1 MTTTIAHLRTAIVD
15 EAWGGRL
22 ITAVEHA
29 YGRRLSRNQREGLL
43 RIPAARP
50 NELRDALTAIVPGKV
65 SVTGTLD
72 QRLLIA
78 ERAPDLGGWTFA
90 DLEGRPHTE
99 RDWPAW
105 TAGRLVI
112 NQPEAWLSGGHLSV
126 EGAERL
132 RRPRVLLASLYHPE
146 WFPLPRFPLA
156 ISDLAR
162 AARRTLLGQITLVDM
177 QLKVSFADLLAAIAA
192 TEPDIVGVS
201 ATFGQHDLMIALLD
215 HLYALPRPPLV
226 LAGGSLTVR
235 NEALLLE
242 RYPRL
247 LIARGAG
254 ETTIADTLGHY
265 HGDLTLAEIPGLGF
279 SGAAR
284 GGALAVR
291 SRRRTAKVPN
301 AHLLDF
307 LPELDLLERTL
318 ECHGVAQAEASRGC
332 TSACSFCPRSHKGL
346 WAAGS
351 AQQLAVVLPELTRTF
366 DRHPDTSKTLYLVDE
381 EFFGRDCDA
390 VARGLELAGLLHG
403 AGFAWESSCRID
415 QVIRPEE
422 ERDWHVE
429 RARMWRRLNELGL
442 RRMLFGVESGVDSI
456 LARFNKDTTG
466 EQNALAIRTLS
477 ALGVPTRFTYITF
490 DQLMNLEE
498 LRATHAFQGRTDLLL
513 APQPHLSVEEIV
525 DGVRDPAWVA
535 AHTTGRPFHTGIS
548 YMLVTMECLIGAAYT
563 HSATAHGL
571 TGAIDPSM
579 GRVEARFADQR
590 IGACSIHAQMWVD
603 RTFALDY
610 TLKSLEKIV
619 DGPQRAVL
627 HAARVTIRA
636 AAYTLLTAML
646 DLIDHAGP
654 GLELSEQALRALMDD
669 QLDRLQSALTFPIG
683 QALALLSP
691 SNAGLLRAEHRR
703 WLAEVGWRLI
713 NAADACGT

>member
-1 MTTTIAHLRTAIVD
+1 MTTTMSHQRAAVVD
-15 EAWGGRL
+15 EAWGRRL

-29 YGRRLSRNQREGLL
+29 TGLPLSQARREGLL
-43 RIPAARP
+43 RIPASQP
-50 NELRDALTAIVPGKV
+50 NALRQALAQILPGQV
-65 SVTGTLD
+65 SVTGTLE
-72 QRLLIA
+72 QRLLVA
-78 ERAPDLGGWTFA
+78 ERAPELGGWTFA
-90 DLEGRPHTE
+90 DLQGRTHAE

-105 TAGRLVI
+105 TAGHLMI
-112 NQPEAWLSGGHLSV
+112 NHPGAWLSGGRISA

-132 RRPRVLLASLYHPE
+132 QRPRVLLASLYHPE

-162 AARRTLLGQITLVDM
+162 AARRTLLGQIALVDM
-177 QLKVSFADLLAAIAA
+177 QLQVSFTDLLAAIAT

-215 HLYALPRPPLV
+215 HLYASPTPPLV

-242 RYPRL
+242 TYPRL
-247 LIARGAG
+247 LVARGAG
-254 ETTIADTLGHY
+254 ETTIADALSHY
-265 HGDLTLAEIPGLGF
+265 HGDLLLADIPGLGYA
-279 SGAAR
+279 GAAR
-284 GGALAVR
+284 GGGLTVR

-301 AHLLDF
+301 ARLVDF
-307 LPELDLLERTL
+307 LPELDLLEPTL
-318 ECHGVAQAEASRGC
+318 ECRGVAQVEGSRGC
-332 TSACSFCPRSHKGL
+332 TSACSFCPRGHKGV
-346 WAAGS
+346 WAPGS
-351 AQQLAVVLPELTRTF
+351 AQQLGIVLPELTRTF
-366 DRHPDTSKTLYLVDE
+366 DRHPETSKTLYLVDE
-381 EFFGRDCDA
+381 EFFGRDEDA
-390 VARGLELAGLLHG
+390 VCRALEMANLLHG

-415 QVIRPEE
+415 QVSRPERG
-422 ERDWHVE
+422 RDWHLE
-429 RARMWRRLNELGL
+429 RARMWRRLNGLGL

-490 DQLMNLEE
+490 DHLMDLDE

-513 APQPHLSVEEIV
+513 APQPQLSVEEIV
-525 DGVRDPAWVA
+525 DGVRDPSWVA
-535 AHTTGRPFHTGIS
+535 AHTAGRPFHIGIS
-548 YMLVTMECLIGAAYT
+548 YMLVSMECLIGAAYT
-563 HSATAHGL
+563 RAVAARAL

-590 IGACSIHAQMWVD
+590 IGACSRHAQMWVD

-619 DGPQRAVL
+619 DGQQRAVL
-627 HAARVTIRA
+627 HGARVTIRA
-636 AAYTLLTAML
+636 SAYALLTAML
-646 DLIDHAGP
+646 ALIESTAP
-654 GLELSEQALRALMDD
+654 TAELGEEVLCALMDEE
-669 QLDRLQSALTFPIG
+669 LRRLQDALSRPIG
-683 QALALLSP
+683 QALPLLSP
-691 SNAGLLRAEHRR
+691 DNAELLHAEHRR
-703 WLAEVGWRLI
+703 WLSSSGWRLI